1 MSGTPVKIFLTS
13 GSSWTVPSN
22 WNSRNNKIEA
32 IGGGGG
38 GGNNSG
44 GGGGGGAYA
53 AKINVTLT
61 PGSTLT
67 YQIGQGGAGQTSFD
81 GNGYDGTPTYIS
93 NSGSYIA
100 YADYGRAG
108 TGGGRGISYIAAGG
122 QAPNSIGDILYSG
135 GNGGGG
141 SGFGGG
147 GGGGGAAGP
156 IGNGNAGG
164 NGVGGYLGGS
174 GLGGAGDAGFG
185 GSGGSSSVGGAGAE
199 FDASYGSGGGGG
211 GGGAYGGEQGYNA
224 GLYGAGGGGSA
235 GGSTGSPSGV
245 GAQGLIVITYT
256 PETYAPNYL
265 MFMS

>member
-32 IGGGGG
+32 IGGGGS

-53 AKINVTLT
+53 AITNLSLT
-61 PGSTLT
+61 PGASIPIT
-67 YQIGQGGAGQTSFD
+67 IGQGGAPQTS
-81 GNGYDGTPTYIS
+81 YDTAGHPGTGTS
-93 NSGSYIA
+93 FGSYL
-100 YADYGRAG
+100 YADFGLAG
-108 TGGGRGISYIAAGG
+108 QGGGGAYQAPGG
-122 QAPNSIGDILYSG
+122 QATNCIGTIVYSG
-135 GNGGGG
+135 GTAGGG

-199 FDASYGSGGGGG
+199 FDASYGSGGGGAG
-211 GGGAYGGEQGYNA
+211 GSAGSNAPGYDGGF
-224 GLYGAGGGGSA
+224 YGAGGGGTYGYNSGA
-235 GGSTGSPSGV
+235 PSGA